1 MRLDLFNDG
10 GCKLR
15 DGVAVGLLGGK
26 RQRRK
31 RVGRAVKIWVHDS
44 YEREPKKKRDVA
56 PAITFLSQG
65 GI

>member
-26 RQRRK
+26 RQQRK

-44 YEREPKKKRDVA
+44 YEREPKKNA
-56 PAITFLSQG
+56 T
-65 GI
+65 